1 MRITAVEPPAGL
13 VIIGHPVA
21 HSLSPVFQQAAL
33 DACGIDMR
41 YQRMDVDRA
50 MLGSALEKCRG
61 SRTGG
66 NVTIPHKE
74 AVALAADRL
83 SDTAR
88 RTGAVNTFWFESGL
102 LVGHNTDVLG
112 ARLSIEALLRERKEK
127 LQQAVIL
134 GSGGA
139 AAAVLL
145 ALAEIS
151 AAGTTIVARG
161 PARAQALLDRLGLN
175 GMVCSP
181 GSAEAQDAL
190 ASASLVVNTTPLG
203 LNPADELPADPA
215 GFHSRPAVFDLVY
228 RPPASRGEE
237 SITGRTAIGGTA
249 FTRAALARDLV
260 ARDGLA
266 MLVEQGAEA
275 FRCWFGVEPPKEIM
289 WAALGGKPPLP

>member
-1 MRITAVEPPAGL
+1 MQIIATEPPAGL
-13 VIIGHPVA
+13 MILGHPVA

-33 DACGIDMR
+33 DACGIAMR
-41 YQRMDVDRA
+41 YQSMDVDRA
-50 MLGSALEKCRG
+50 MLGSVLEQCRG
-61 SRTGG
+61 FRTGG

-102 LVGHNTDVLG
+102 LVGHNTDVSG
-112 ARLSIEALLRERKEK
+112 ARLSIEALLREREEK
-127 LQQAVIL
+127 TEQAVIL

-145 ALAEIS
+145 ALAETS

-161 PARAQALLDRLGLN
+161 PARARALLDRLGLN
-175 GMVCSP
+175 GTVCSP
-181 GSAEAQDAL
+181 GSAEARDAL
-190 ASASLVVNTTPLG
+190 ASAGLVVNTTPLG
-203 LNPADELPADPA
+203 LSPTDELPADPA

-228 RPPASRGEE
+228 RHPAPGMKE
-237 SITGRTAIGGTA
+237 SVTGNTAIGGTA
-249 FTRAALARDLV
+249 FTRAALARGLV

-266 MLVEQGAEA
+266 MLVEQGAQA
-275 FRCWFGVEPPKEIM
+275 FRCWFGIEPPKETM
-289 WAALGGKPPLP
+289 WAALGCKPPVP